1 MYEDNND
8 SELEQENMD
17 CNESEHERILKIID
31 ERIDYHYEMLGYL
44 ENKKKEYKKE
54 RRTRI

>member
-31 ERIDYHYEMLGYL
+31 KHIDYLYEMLGFL
-44 ENKKKEYKKE
+44 EHKK
-54 RRTRI
+54 RI